1 MKRHAYDEGN
11 DNALS
16 FTQDQSWKDQLPK
29 QEGPVAPGP
38 DIPVTLSPED
48 MRSALPTGMTW
59 AWVDGRFAHSRYLP
73 DAVKNAA
80 ELSGSDEMETN
91 RLATLV
97 GRNIA
102 PKDRDIAFGIV
113 HQGQPVIWHSTVDRN
128 SLMDGLVPY
137 LNEAARQVLEDR
149 KNGEDDVLDEF
160 DLRPSFDVA
169 PRNSEHGAYN
179 KMRDERVG
187 SAKETASD
195 FKVGDYVQII
205 YFDGTN
211 AGQHGRIIERTR
223 AGSVIGFT
231 VELSDGKRVFAL
243 RRELRHMREP
253 RPIPDSPADITQDTP
268 EQMHDMVT
276 HASWRRQS
284 EMKRY
289 PEVGKTEGDACSV
302 AEDEDGVYVKTHRSR
317 SKSYPTFEDI
327 PKSEVDQ
334 IATTAG
340 WRSANK
346 SAAPDIKGTPLPEIL
361 NISLGDE
368 TEWFE
373 VQPMK
378 NPWEVES
385 PDEPFQNP
393 WDEPEEEEAPEDPD
407 AVPDFVPEE
416 WPEEAPE
423 DPHEDPDEDEEWHE
437 EEVEEDEKE
446 HERELVPAGRR
457 RASLTRWFRMGAVPQ
472 GEDPVDVDDLPMFT
486 EHPAFRVLNVGPD
499 LNLWSGSSGG
509 NHTKWLPKTW
519 MVAQCAK
526 GEKHREI
533 ASPDLD
539 GECPCG
545 IYCVDPEQM
554 DVMKPYAEA
563 HPYVIVQLALRG
575 AVRRGNA
582 GAMIAQS
589 AAIANITV
597 PEGMEYF
604 GEESSEQVAE
614 HLRKEY
620 GVPVK
625 VGTTP
630 FKTSRL
636 PKGLTPDVPKLVT
649 DVKTALE
656 ILDFRDLVK
665 DTHDELFKYV
675 PLNFKWAAVDD
686 EDRRR
691 LNDAQAVVAKEAGA
705 PVERE
710 FGRDGSKSTY
720 TLQDPLTPALVVLDG
735 DSPVA
740 VAQYDVRNGEVTR
753 IRTRN
758 AIGDPHVLKEFAT
771 ALRSELD
778 ESDRWWEHYFN
789 DGEVDEIDDDF
800 YIVSDSVISED
811 EIADWLEDQGR
822 SYADN
827 YRRGVSI
834 DGEHVSDESGQIDF
848 LADGRGELKAAV
860 VRNQDG
866 NGYADENVL
875 GVWGD
880 DEYLRKYVADEGES
894 GTQLQWSTEAP
905 EGYADNHGHYGHIED
920 DNNYI
925 DGEHFVIHDLDDLER
940 FEPNHVGWED
950 EIVDDYYGNDKG
962 YDDDTDDYGILV
974 WKYEYTRRYA
984 DTIDFTPDAWV
995 QCASELGED
1004 FVSAP
1009 EGFASLHGKTL
1020 KKLTDLPVE
1029 MEYAYVHGSFFNGDW
1044 DARDYQQDD
1053 LVAHVA
1059 EHLKGVRPRSE
1070 WNHVDEMGQAIDE
1083 NGGLPNR
1090 PLTEDD
1096 VAVGDRIEHVYD
1108 GDTGTVTQ
1116 TGSIGGWY
1124 KSDADGQEKPFSKY
1138 KSLRKLDGPQVRW
1151 PESGTQQMAFDTD
1164 DYWQSGAGL
1173 SPEAEQFIQLLRDS
1187 IAQSE
1192 GQKSTHSYN
1201 NSRQRLTSWKMAGHF
1216 TVGPDGRPRYI
1227 PSGEE
1232 LRADGRKYDEPLA
1245 GYEHD
1250 LEWLR
1255 DDVPEDIQWH
1265 LEHEAPKRQG

>member
-1 MKRHAYDEGN
+1 MKRHAHDEGN
-11 DNALS
+11 DDTLS

-29 QEGPVAPGP
+29 QEEPVAPGP
-38 DIPVTLSPED
+38 DIPITLSPED
-48 MRSALPTGMTW
+48 MRSALPTGMAW

-102 PKDRDIAFGIV
+102 PKDRDIAFGII

-128 SLMDGLVPY
+128 VLMDGLVPY
-137 LNEAARQVLEDR
+137 LNEAARQALEDR
-149 KNGEDDVLDEF
+149 KRGEDDVLDEF

-169 PRNSEHGAYN
+169 APNSEHGAYN

-187 SAKETASD
+187 STKQSALARGQRVLDRDGREGRVTDGPFDSRLGTQWEVDFGPGRDGLFFESELHVDHDAPPYRADDWAK
-195 FKVGDYVQII
+195 
-205 YFDGTN
+205 
-211 AGQHGRIIERTR
+211 
-223 AGSVIGFT
+223 
-231 VELSDGKRVFAL
+231 VE
-243 RRELRHMREP
+243 
-253 RPIPDSPADITQDTP
+253 DTP
-268 EQMHDMVT
+268 EQRETMVT

-284 EMKRY
+284 DMKRY
-289 PEVGKTEGDACSV
+289 PEVGKTEGDGCSV

-317 SKSYPTFEDI
+317 SKSYPTYEDI
-327 PKSEVDQ
+327 PKGEVDRV
-334 IATTAG
+334 ATTASLHAVDNG
-340 WRSANK
+340 WRRQSGVQ
-346 SAAPDIKGTPLPEIL
+346 DIKGTPLPEIL

-393 WDEPEEEEAPEDPD
+393 WDEPEEEEAPEEDPD

-423 DPHEDPDEDEEWHE
+423 DPHENPDEDEEWHE

-446 HERELVPAGRR
+446 RERELVPAGRR

-472 GEDPVDVDDLPMFT
+472 GEAPVDVEELPMFT
-486 EHPAFRVLNVGPD
+486 EHAAFRVLNVGPD

-519 MVAQCAK
+519 MVAQCAR
-526 GEKHREI
+526 GNKHREI

-539 GECPCG
+539 GKCPCG

-554 DVMKPYAEA
+554 DVMRPYAEA

-597 PEGMEYF
+597 PKVMKYF
-604 GEESSEQVAE
+604 GKESSEQVAE

-630 FKTSRL
+630 FKMSSL
-636 PKGLTPDVPKLVT
+636 PEGLTPDVPKLVT

-665 DTHDELFKYV
+665 DTHDERFKYV
-675 PLNFKWAAVDD
+675 LLDFQWADSDD

-691 LNDAQAVVAKEAGA
+691 LNDARAVVAKEAGA
-705 PVERE
+705 SIERE
-710 FGRDGSKSTY
+710 FIRDGSKSTY
-720 TLQDPLTPALVVLDG
+720 TLQDPPVPALVVLDG
-735 DSPVA
+735 GSPVV
-740 VAQYDVRNGEVTR
+740 VAQYDQRDGEVVR
-753 IRTRN
+753 IRTRK
-758 AIGDPHVLKEFAT
+758 AVGDPAVIKEFAT
-771 ALRSELD
+771 ALGGELD
-778 ESDRWWEHYFN
+778 ESAQWWEHYFN
-789 DGEVDEIDDDF
+789 DGEVDEIDNDF
-800 YIVSDSVISED
+800 YIVSDSVVSED
-811 EIADWLEDQGR
+811 EIAEWLEDQGK
-822 SYADN
+822 SYTDN
-827 YRRGVSI
+827 YRWRGISV
-834 DGEHVSDESGQIDF
+834 DGEHISDEPGQIDF
-848 LADGRGELKAAV
+848 IADEDGNLKAVV
-860 VRNQDG
+860 VRDQDG
-866 NGYADENVL
+866 HGYADENVL

-880 DEYLRKYVADEGES
+880 SNWIRRYVEIES
-894 GTQLQWSTEAP
+894 ESVGHLQWSTKAN
-905 EGYADNHGHYGHIED
+905 EGYADNHGHYGYID
-920 DNNYI
+920 DGDNYV
-925 DGEHFVIHDLDDLER
+925 DGEHFTIYDLDDLER
-940 FEPNHVGWED
+940 FELNNVGWED

-962 YDDDTDDYGILV
+962 YDDDTDENGILV
-974 WKYEYTRRYA
+974 WKYEITRRLA

-995 QCASELGED
+995 QCASEMGED
-1004 FVSAP
+1004 FVSDP
-1009 EGFASLHGKTL
+1009 ENFASIHGKTL
-1020 KKLTDLPVE
+1020 KELTDLPVE
-1029 MEYAYVHGSFFNGDW
+1029 MKQAHNYGSFYNDDW
-1044 DARDYQQDD
+1044 DARYYQQDD
-1053 LVAHVA
+1053 LVEHVA
-1059 EHLKGVRPRSE
+1059 EHLKSVRPRSE
-1070 WNHVDEMGQAIDE
+1070 WDHVDEMGQAIDE

-1090 PLTEDD
+1090 PLTADD
-1096 VAVGDRIEHVYD
+1096 VAVGDRIEHIYS
-1108 GDTGTVTQ
+1108 GDTGTVTRAG
-1116 TGSIGGWY
+1116 TIDGWY
-1124 KSDADGQEKPFSKY
+1124 KSDADGQEKRFNGY

-1192 GQKSTHSYN
+1192 GQKSTRVYN
-1201 NSRQRLTSWKMAGHF
+1201 DPQQRLTSWKMAGHF

-1245 GYEHD
+1245 GFEHD

>member
-1 MKRHAYDEGN
+1 MKRHAHDEGN
-11 DNALS
+11 DDTLS
-16 FTQDQSWKDQLPK
+16 FTQDQSWKDQPPK
-29 QEGPVAPGP
+29 QEEPVAPGP
-38 DIPVTLSPED
+38 DIPITLSPED
-48 MRSALPTGMTW
+48 MRSALPTGMAW

-102 PKDRDIAFGIV
+102 PKDRDIAFGII

-128 SLMDGLVPY
+128 ALMDGLVPY
-137 LNEAARQVLEDR
+137 LNEAARQALEDR
-149 KNGEDDVLDEF
+149 KRGEDDVLDEF

-169 PRNSEHGAYN
+169 APNSEHGAYN

-187 SAKETASD
+187 STKQSALARGQRVLDRDGREGRVTDGPFDSRLGTQWEVDFGPGRDGLFFESELHVDHDAPPYRADDWAK
-195 FKVGDYVQII
+195 
-205 YFDGTN
+205 
-211 AGQHGRIIERTR
+211 
-223 AGSVIGFT
+223 
-231 VELSDGKRVFAL
+231 VE
-243 RRELRHMREP
+243 
-253 RPIPDSPADITQDTP
+253 DTP
-268 EQMHDMVT
+268 EQRETMVT

-284 EMKRY
+284 DMKRY
-289 PEVGKTEGDACSV
+289 PEVGKTEGDGCSV

-317 SKSYPTFEDI
+317 SKSYPTYEDI
-327 PKSEVDQ
+327 PKGEVDRV
-334 IATTAG
+334 ATTASLHAVDNG
-340 WRSANK
+340 WRRQSGVQ
-346 SAAPDIKGTPLPEIL
+346 DIKGTPLPEIL

-393 WDEPEEEEAPEDPD
+393 WDEPEEEEAPEEDPD

-446 HERELVPAGRR
+446 RERELVPAGRR

-472 GEDPVDVDDLPMFT
+472 GEAPVDVEELPMFT
-486 EHPAFRVLNVGPD
+486 EHAAFRVLNVGPD

-519 MVAQCAK
+519 MVAQCARGK
-526 GEKHREI
+526 KHREI

-539 GECPCG
+539 GKCPCG

-554 DVMKPYAEA
+554 DVMRPYAEA

-597 PEGMEYF
+597 PKGMEYF

-630 FKTSRL
+630 FKMSSL
-636 PKGLTPDVPKLVT
+636 PEGLTPDVPKLVT

-665 DTHDELFKYV
+665 DTHDERFKYI
-675 PLNFKWAAVDD
+675 PLDFKWTDVED
-686 EDRRR
+686 EDQRR

-705 PVERE
+705 SIERE
-710 FGRDGSKSTY
+710 FTHNGSKSTY
-720 TLQDPLTPALVVLDG
+720 TLQDPPVPALVALDG
-735 DSPVA
+735 GSPVV
-740 VAQYDVRNGEVTR
+740 VAQYGQRDGEVVR
-753 IRTRN
+753 IRTRK
-758 AIGDPHVLKEFAT
+758 AVGDPAVIKEFTT
-771 ALRSELD
+771 ALRGELD
-778 ESDRWWEHYFN
+778 ESAQWWEHYFN

-800 YIVSDSVISED
+800 YIVSDSVVSED
-811 EIADWLEDQGR
+811 EIAEWLEDQGK
-822 SYADN
+822 SYANN
-827 YRRGVSI
+827 YRRGISV
-834 DGEHVSDESGQIDF
+834 DGEHISDEPGQIDF
-848 LADGRGELKAAV
+848 IADEHGNLKAVV
-860 VRNQDG
+860 VRDQDG
-866 NGYADENVL
+866 HGYADENVL

-880 DEYLRKYVADEGES
+880 DEYLIKYVAAENEN
-894 GTQLQWSTEAP
+894 GTHLQWSTKAN
-905 EGYADNHGHYGHIED
+905 EGYADNHGHYGYIED
-920 DNNYI
+920 DGNYV
-925 DGEHFVIHDLDDLER
+925 DGEHFTIHDLDDLER
-940 FEPNHVGWED
+940 FELNDVGWED

-962 YDDDTDDYGILV
+962 YDNDTDENGILV
-974 WKYEYTRRYA
+974 WKYEITRRLA

-1004 FVSAP
+1004 FVSDP
-1009 EGFASLHGKTL
+1009 ENFASIHGRTL

-1029 MEYAYVHGSFFNGDW
+1029 MKRGYNNGGFYNGDW

-1053 LVAHVA
+1053 LVEHVA

-1083 NGGLPNR
+1083 KGGLPNR
-1090 PLTEDD
+1090 PLTADD
-1096 VAVGDRIEHVYD
+1096 VAVGDRIEHIYN
-1108 GDTGTVTQ
+1108 GDTGTVTRAG
-1116 TGSIGGWY
+1116 TIDGWY
-1124 KSDADGQEKPFSKY
+1124 ESDADGQEKRFNGY

-1192 GQKSTHSYN
+1192 GQTRGGFYGN
-1201 NSRQRLTSWKMAGHF
+1201 PQQRLTSWKMAGHF

-1245 GYEHD
+1245 GFEHD

-1255 DDVPEDIQWH
+1255 DDVPEGIQWH